1 MTGSLRPTE
10 REVRGAAGG
19 DSPARSRASV
29 RPPTVDGAVL
39 DRTVPLGDLLQRVG
53 SLGAEGA
60 SAAEVLAGVC
70 DVGDAVLMAETL
82 LGRFARA
89 SVELE
94 DGRWV
99 AGHVTDQ
106 MASTSRW
113 LERQLRSV
121 HEGRNA
127 IPDAAKLLELAR
139 EGRTPAELAAP
150 FAQRWLA
157 LSRTIRRDA
166 TRVRAEAATELRALG
181 AEASRLERLD
191 AALRRATERATDER
205 EHAAATAIV
214 RRFVDGLRE
223 ALRAVHE
230 GPVVRP
236 ARGTAAAVTE
246 LVAEAVS
253 ESASETE
260 SETASES
267 ETESE
272 SESETETETE
282 TSHCETALRA
292 TDTVSDTVSDTD
304 AVSVSDTVADAVSV
318 SDTVADALSVSDTV
332 ADAVVTEPAAPRAPF
347 VFDESA
353 YVELPSLDV
362 VRQWYA
368 GGFVARLRRDLDALC
383 RATLREET
391 ELLSELARGCLAA
404 AEDEARER
412 VASQEGEGS

>member
-1 MTGSLRPTE
+1 
-10 REVRGAAGG
+10 
-19 DSPARSRASV
+19 
-29 RPPTVDGAVL
+29 VDGAVL

-282 TSHCETALRA
+282 TSHCEAALRT

-318 SDTVADALSVSDTV
+318 SDTVADA
-332 ADAVVTEPAAPRAPF
+332 VVTEPEAPRVPF